1 MRGKRLSREIK
12 QALLEGIDQGVSQG
26 MKVTRACQLL
36 ELPRSRYYAW
46 KKRLKEGAGSAETAL
61 ADRPAGPAPGTAP
74 HRLLDEEKEA
84 MQALLAEATY
94 VDLSIPQLA
103 IVASEEEKVQ
113 ASASSFYRQ
122 AQKQGVDRDREEKHP
137 LKKQEKPEV
146 KPTAPHQVWAW
157 DLSYIPF
164 FGTFLYL
171 VAILDVYSRKI
182 VGWKLC
188 LDATVDS
195 VKQTWDQALVNEGL
209 LDRPEGPKDLEALS
223 DHGSQM
229 TAKSM
234 KKFFKKLEI
243 GQLFARYQTPTD
255 NAWIEVWFRIFKYE
269 WLRFQDLCSFHQL
282 ETLIEGFVR
291 YYNER
296 RYHGAI
302 GYVTPQQ
309 RHTGQDEAIVQQR
322 QRRKQ
327 QARQRRLTIHR
338 QRADSA
344 SDQTLEKAA

>member
-1 MRGKRLSREIK
+1 MRGKRLSAPIK
-12 QALLEGIDQGVSQG
+12 QDLLAGIEQAVAQGLT
-26 MKVTRACQLL
+26 VTCACQILD
-36 ELPRSRYYAW
+36 LPRSRYYAW
-46 KKRLKEGAGSAETAL
+46 QHRQQEGAGP
-61 ADRPAGPAPGTAP
+61 ADVTLTDRSAGPAPGTAP
-74 HRLLDEEKEA
+74 HRLLDEEKA
-84 MQALLAEATY
+84 VIQSLLAEEAY
-94 VDLSIPQLA
+94 ADLSIPQWA

-122 AQKQGVDRDREEKHP
+122 ARQQEGDRAREEKHP

-146 KPTAPHQVWAW
+146 QPTAPHQVWCW
-157 DLSYIPF
+157 DLSYIPC

-188 LDATVDS
+188 FNATVDQ
-195 VKQTWDQALVNEGL
+195 VKQTWDQALANEGL
-209 LDRPEGPKDLEALS
+209 LDRPDGPKGLEALS

-234 KKFFKKLEI
+234 KKFFKTLEI

-269 WLRFQDLCSFHQL
+269 WLRFQELFSFHQL
-282 ETLIEGFVR
+282 EVLIEGFVL

-309 RHTGQDEAIVQQR
+309 RHTGQDEAIRQQR
-322 QRRKQ
+322 QQRKQ
-327 QARQRRLTIHR
+327 QARQRRLRIHR
-338 QRADSA
+338 QRADNA
-344 SDQTLEKAA
+344 SEHALEKAA

>member
-1 MRGKRLSREIK
+1 MRGQRLSAQIK
-12 QALLEGIDQGVSQG
+12 QALLEGIEQAVAQG
-26 MKVTRACQLL
+26 MNVTRACQILD
-36 ELPRSRYYAW
+36 LPRARYYAW
-46 KKRLKEGAGSAETAL
+46 KKRLQEGVISAETAL
-61 ADRPAGPAPGTAP
+61 TDRPAGPAPGTAP
-74 HRLLDEEKEA
+74 HRLLDEEKA
-84 MQALLAEATY
+84 SIQALLAEEAY
-94 VDLSIPQLA
+94 ADLSIPQLA

-122 AQKQGVDRDREEKHP
+122 APKQAGDRDREEKHP

-157 DLSYIPF
+157 DLTYLPF
-164 FGTFLYL
+164 FGAFLYL

-188 LDATVDS
+188 FNATVDS
-195 VKQTWDQALVNEGL
+195 VQQAWDQALANEGL
-209 LDRPEGPKDLEALS
+209 LDRPEGPKGLEALS

-234 KKFFKKLEI
+234 KKFFKKLHI

-269 WLRFQDLCSFHQL
+269 WLRFQEVLSFHQL
-282 ETLIEGFVR
+282 EALIGRFVT
-291 YYNER
+291 YYNEG

-309 RHTGQDEAIVQQR
+309 RHTGQDEAIRQQR
-322 QRRKQ
+322 QRRKE
-327 QARQRRLTIHR
+327 QARQRRLAIHR
-338 QRADSA
+338 QRAEHA
-344 SDQTLEKAA
+344 SDQALEKAA